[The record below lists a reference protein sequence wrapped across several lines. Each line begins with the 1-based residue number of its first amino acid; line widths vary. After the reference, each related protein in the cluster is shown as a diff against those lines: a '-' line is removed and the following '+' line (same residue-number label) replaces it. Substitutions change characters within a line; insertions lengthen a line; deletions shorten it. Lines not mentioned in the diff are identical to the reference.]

1 MKKKNPTLRDVAK
14 VAGVAVGTVSN
25 YLNKPDTVKE
35 KNRLEIEEAIR
46 KLNYSPNTMAQRLA
60 KGQSSTILLY
70 ILSENAI
77 GSSTWL
83 HQLPMIQTIN
93 DYLQNT
99 KYALHIKIGGVDKP
113 EYACEYLMNCI
124 ASKTIDGVAILSAWE
139 VSRDIIMT
147 FLHYDFPFV
156 LLENEN
162 LLTHDSDIIF
172 DNQKMVEDVVDY
184 LYKKGH
190 RKIGFINVDSS
201 QQHIRK
207 RMEGYFSG
215 MKRNNLP
222 ILDKWIMEGDF
233 SIESGYACMSRLLSC
248 EQIPTAIVA
257 GNDNMAV
264 GAIKA
269 ITEKGYRVPQD
280 ISVVGIDNS
289 IVSQACV
296 PELTTMEIPLKQVGE
311 TAIRQL
317 LLRMED
323 RRHTIMQTVY
333 ECRLV
338 ERLSVTSPTNSFFK

>member
-35 KNRLEIEEAIR
+35 KNRLEIKAAIQ
-46 KLNYSPNTMAQRLA
+46 KLNYSTNIMAQRLA

-70 ILSENAI
+70 ILSENEI

-83 HQLPMIQTIN
+83 HQLPLIQTIN

-99 KYALHIKIGGVDKP
+99 NYALHIKIGRVDKP
-113 EYACEYLMNCI
+113 EVACEYVMNCI
-124 ASKTIDGVAILSAWE
+124 SSKTIDGVAILSAWE

-147 FLHYDFPFV
+147 FFHYDFPFV

-162 LLTHDSDIIF
+162 LLTHDSDIFF
-172 DNQKMVEDVVDY
+172 DNQKMVMDIVDY

-207 RMEGYFSG
+207 RMDGYISG
-215 MKRNNLP
+215 MRKKNLP
-222 ILDKWIMEGDF
+222 ILNTWIMEGNF
-233 SIESGYACMSRLLSC
+233 TIESGYACMLQLLSY
-248 EQIPTAIVA
+248 EQIPTAIVS

-269 ITEKGYRVPQD
+269 ITEKGYRVPED
-280 ISVVGIDNS
+280 ISVIGIDNS

-317 LLRMED
+317 MLRMEN
-323 RRHTIMQTVY
+323 RKHTIEQTVY
-333 ECRLV
+333 ECRMI
-338 ERLSVTSPTNSFFK
+338 ERLSVTSPENSFFK